1 MRTNC
6 LQNIII
12 KEKVKIHPHLL
23 NEDLLDNV
31 FDIIKLKYEN
41 RCNKDGFV
49 MKINDVNLLDEN
61 YIDIEDNSSAVVNIV
76 NINLNICIPMI
87 NDTII
92 FKVIKVENVLKIA
105 QNGPL
110 YLIIKELD
118 DLINKDNFKLLDN
131 KIYNINTK
139 SNLKVDDYIEVIIKQ
154 FKIQPYNDKIIL
166 IGYLNNIIEEKEAVK
181 FIISENNKINNKKIQ
196 NELIINE

>member
-1 MRTNC
+1 MKTNC
-6 LQNIII
+6 LQNIIF
-12 KEKVKIHPHLL
+12 KEKVKIYPHLL

-31 FDIIKLKYEN
+31 FNIIRLKYEN
-41 RCNKDGFV
+41 RCNKDGYV
-49 MKINDVNLLDEN
+49 MKINDVNLIDEN
-61 YIDIEDNSSAVVNIV
+61 YIDIEDNSGAVVNTV

-87 NDTII
+87 NDII
-92 FKVIKVENVLKIA
+92 ILKVVKVENVLKIA

-118 DLINKDNFKLLDN
+118 ELINKDNFKLLDN

-139 SNLKVDDYIEVIIKQ
+139 SNLKVDDYIEVFIKQ

-166 IGYLNNIIEEKEAVK
+166 IGYLNNTIEEKEAVK
-181 FIISENNKINNKKIQ
+181 FIINDVNKNSKKKIQ
-196 NELIINE
+196 NEIIIND

>member
-1 MRTNC
+1 
-6 LQNIII
+6 
-12 KEKVKIHPHLL
+12 
-23 NEDLLDNV
+23 
-31 FDIIKLKYEN
+31 
-41 RCNKDGFV
+41 

-87 NDTII
+87 NDII
-92 FKVIKVENVLKIA
+92 ILKVIKVENVLKIA

-118 DLINKDNFKLLDN
+118 ELINKDNFKLLDN
-131 KIYNINTK
+131 KIYNVNTK

-154 FKIQPYNDKIIL
+154 FKI
-166 IGYLNNIIEEKEAVK
+166 
-181 FIISENNKINNKKIQ
+181 
-196 NELIINE
+196 

>member
-12 KEKVKIHPHLL
+12 KDRVKIYPHLL

-31 FDIIKLKYEN
+31 LNLIKKKYEN
-41 RCNKDGFV
+41 RCNKDGYIL
-49 MKINDVNLLDEN
+49 KINDINLLDDN
-61 YIDIEDNSSAVVNIV
+61 YIDIEDNSSAVINLI

-87 NDTII
+87 NDLII
-92 FKVIKVENVLKIA
+92 LKVIKVENALKIA

-110 YLIIKELD
+110 YLIIKEQD
-118 DLINKDNFKLLDN
+118 DLINKNNFKLMEN

-139 SNLKVDDYIEVIIKQ
+139 TNLKVNDYIEVIIKQ

-166 IGYLNNIIEEKEAVK
+166 IGYLNNIIDENEATK
-181 FIISENNKINNKKIQ
+181 YIINENNKINNKKLYDI
-196 NELIINE
+196 IIND

>member
-12 KEKVKIHPHLL
+12 KDRVKIYPHLL

-31 FDIIKLKYEN
+31 LNLIKKKYEN
-41 RCNKDGFV
+41 RCNKDGYIL
-49 MKINDVNLLDEN
+49 KINDINLLDDN
-61 YIDIEDNSSAVVNIV
+61 YIDIEDNSSAVINLV

-87 NDTII
+87 NDLII
-92 FKVIKVENVLKIA
+92 LKVIKVENALKIA

-110 YLIIKELD
+110 YLIIKEQD
-118 DLINKDNFKLLDN
+118 DLINKNNFKLMEN

-139 SNLKVDDYIEVIIKQ
+139 TNLKVNDYIEVIIKQ

-166 IGYLNNIIEEKEAVK
+166 IGYLNNIIDENEATNY
-181 FIISENNKINNKKIQ
+181 IINENNNINNKKLYDI
-196 NELIINE
+196 IIND

>member
-12 KEKVKIHPHLL
+12 KDRVKIYPHLL

-31 FDIIKLKYEN
+31 LNLIKKKYEN
-41 RCNKDGFV
+41 RCNKDGYIL
-49 MKINDVNLLDEN
+49 KINDINLLDDN
-61 YIDIEDNSSAVVNIV
+61 YIDIEDNSSAVINLV

-87 NDTII
+87 NDLII
-92 FKVIKVENVLKIA
+92 LKIIKVENALKIA

-110 YLIIKELD
+110 YLIIKEQD
-118 DLINKDNFKLLDN
+118 DLINKNNFKLMEN

-139 SNLKVDDYIEVIIKQ
+139 TNLKVNDYIEVIIKQ

-166 IGYLNNIIEEKEAVK
+166 IGYLNNIIDENEATK
-181 FIISENNKINNKKIQ
+181 YIINDNNKINNKKLYDI
-196 NELIINE
+196 IIND

>member
-12 KEKVKIHPHLL
+12 KEKVKIYPHLL

-31 FDIIKLKYEN
+31 LNIIKTKYEN

-87 NDTII
+87 NDII
-92 FKVIKVENVLKIA
+92 ILKVIKVENVLKIA

-118 DLINKDNFKLLDN
+118 ELINKDNFKLLDN
-131 KIYNINTK
+131 KIYNVNTK

-154 FKIQPYNDKIIL
+154 FKI
-166 IGYLNNIIEEKEAVK
+166 
-181 FIISENNKINNKKIQ
+181 
-196 NELIINE
+196 